1 MLQSAAST
9 TVSPPQH
16 KYLWFLLLSFAMIIS
31 ISNWYAARLVSI
43 FGLVI
48 SPGALS
54 FPLSFILADS
64 ITEVYGYKNARLAI
78 WASFFFNVVF
88 LAFGQLVTHLPSP
101 SFAVDNAAFDKLLS
115 MNIWIVIGSFTSYIV
130 SEPFNSYLI
139 AKFKM
144 KLQGKYMGARFAIST
159 IIAALIDSIVFI
171 PIAFHSTLSPS
182 NMLMLIVNIWMVKVV
197 VEIVFI
203 PVSVRIT
210 NWLKEKEQSDVYD
223 SDTNFNIFNLDV
235 SYAAADNRYGAL

>member
-1 MLQSAAST
+1 MVESSAAAKS
-9 TVSPPQH
+9 SSNYQ
-16 KYLWFLLLSFAMIIS
+16 YLWFLLLSFAMVIS

-54 FPLSFILADS
+54 FPLSFILADCV
-64 ITEVYGYKNARLAI
+64 TEVYGYKNARLAI
-78 WASFFFNVVF
+78 WASFFFNLIF

-101 SFAVDNAAFDKLLS
+101 AFAVDNAAFDKLLS
-115 MNIWIVIGSFTSYIV
+115 MNIWIVVGSFTSYIV

-139 AKFKM
+139 AKFKI
-144 KLQGKYMGARFAIST
+144 KFKGKYMGARFAVST

-171 PIAFHSTLSPS
+171 PIAFHTVLSPA
-182 NMLMLIVNIWMVKVV
+182 NMAMLIVNIWMVKVA
-197 VEIVFI
+197 VEIIFI

-223 SDTNFNIFNLDV
+223 NDTNFNIFDLDV
-235 SYAAADNRYGAL
+235 GYAATDNRYGTV